1 MSLKPEG
8 AKVAMLGEPER
19 KKHALA
25 LLKGADIRKYTGGIC
40 YDAVAYVRF
49 LLGKGITPSEIASIN
64 GNAWRDKLKFLSGKR
79 WDGKS
84 AIPAGSAVGFYRL
97 IDHEVFH
104 GAVSIGGSSIRAVN
118 GHVLG
123 AGWTDVADLKKVLGK
138 PDTDG
143 NFDYDRTKI
152 QVWISKI

>member
-49 LLGKGITPSEIASIN
+49 LLGKGITPTEIASIN

-79 WDGKS
+79 WDGTPNGMS
-84 AIPAGSAVGFYRL
+84 TPCARIP
-97 IDHEVFH
+97 
-104 GAVSIGGSSIRAVN
+104 
-118 GHVLG
+118 G
-123 AGWTDVADLKKVLGK
+123 AGNAGPWRISADE
-138 PDTDG
+138 PDFTAMPRSLWK
-143 NFDYDRTKI
+143 NR
-152 QVWISKI
+152 

>member
-8 AKVAMLGEPER
+8 ANVAMLPEVERR
-19 KKHALA
+19 KHGLL

-40 YDAVAYVRF
+40 YDAVAYVRY
-49 LLGKGITPSEIASIN
+49 LLGKGITAKEIASIQ
-64 GNAWRDKLKFLSGKR
+64 GNAWRDKLKFLSGKK
-79 WDGKS
+79 WDGS
-84 AIPAGSAVGFYRL
+84 ASLPAGAAIGFYRL

-104 GAVSIGGSSIRAVN
+104 GAVAIGGTSIRAVN
-118 GHVLG
+118 GHLLG
-123 AGWTDVADLKKVLGK
+123 AGWTDVVDLKKVLGK